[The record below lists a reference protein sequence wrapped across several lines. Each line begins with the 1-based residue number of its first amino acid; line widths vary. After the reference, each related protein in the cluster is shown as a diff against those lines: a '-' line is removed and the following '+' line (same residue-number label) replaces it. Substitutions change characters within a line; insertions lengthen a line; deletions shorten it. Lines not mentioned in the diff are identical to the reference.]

1 MPKYEKYM
9 LQPVPT
15 FPHLTFNF
23 QSGESR
29 ICNSYFSHRQ
39 DIFIFYQRVCLSF
52 FPLTKKITQLP
63 DTTGNWKSCLGMY
76 KPAVEVANWETET
89 KSGFKMIWK
98 RKVVVMITWSTEV
111 EVTSRRWVIYLS
123 MTFKAWMSYLKL
135 ENLMLQVLALSIFK
149 LGTILNFWVTC
160 AKTCR
165 MEFLS
170 FK

>member
-1 MPKYEKYM
+1 MKSTCCN
-9 LQPVPT
+9 LCQLFLIWLST
-15 FPHLTFNF
+15 FKAVRAASATA
-23 QSGESR
+23 
-29 ICNSYFSHRQ
+29 
-39 DIFIFYQRVCLSF
+39 IFHTDKTYLSFTEECVCLFS
-52 FPLTKKITQLP
+52 LDKKITQLP

>member
-1 MPKYEKYM
+1 M
-9 LQPVPT
+9 LRQSRKIAKIWKVHALQSVPT

-39 DIFIFYQRVCLSF
+39 DKFILCLCF
-52 FPLTKKITQLP
+52 FPWQKKITQLP

-111 EVTSRRWVIYLS
+111 EVTSRRWVIYRWL
-123 MTFKAWMSYLKL
+123 LKL
-135 ENLMLQVLALSIFK
+135 ERATWNS
-149 LGTILNFWVTC
+149 
-160 AKTCR
+160 KTWCD
-165 MEFLS
+165 S
-170 FK
+170 F